1 MNKSLVESASIPPLK
16 MLGIKVNA
24 LSMPQLNALIAE
36 AIRLNKRWIIAN
48 HNLHSIYLYHHD
60 PKMCTFYAQANYTH
74 VDGMA
79 LVLLGRFLGLPLV
92 REHRVTYADWTEP
105 LMAEAAQQ
113 GWRVFYLGSQP
124 GIAEQGA
131 KILQD
136 KFPNLQIATADG
148 YFNPSVNHVENS
160 DRLAKINAYQ
170 PDILMVGMSM
180 PRQENWIIDNLD
192 KISAHVILPSG
203 AAIDYIAGAVP
214 TPPRWAGK
222 IGLEWLF
229 RLVAE
234 PQRLWRRYLVE
245 PWFLLKLLV
254 LDLSKNLNRRE

>member
-1 MNKSLVESASIPPLK
+1 MNKYLVEATSIQPLK

-36 AIRLNKRWIIAN
+36 AISLNKRWIIAN

-60 PKMCTFYAQANYTH
+60 PKMRTFYAQADYTH

-105 LMAEAAQQ
+105 LMAEAAQR
-113 GWRVFYLGSQP
+113 GWRVFYLGSSP
-124 GIAEQGA
+124 GVAEQGA
-131 KILQD
+131 KILRD

-148 YFNPSVNHVENS
+148 YFDVSLDSSENR
-160 DRLAKINAYQ
+160 DRLASINAYQ
-170 PDILMVGMSM
+170 ADILMIGMSM
-180 PRQENWIIDNLD
+180 PRQENWIVDNLNQ
-192 KISAHVILPSG
+192 ISAHAILPSG
-203 AAIDYIAGAVP
+203 AAMDYIAGAVP

-229 RLVAE
+229 RLIAE

-245 PWFLLKLLV
+245 PWFLLKLLL
-254 LDLSKNLNRRE
+254 LDLWKIQTP